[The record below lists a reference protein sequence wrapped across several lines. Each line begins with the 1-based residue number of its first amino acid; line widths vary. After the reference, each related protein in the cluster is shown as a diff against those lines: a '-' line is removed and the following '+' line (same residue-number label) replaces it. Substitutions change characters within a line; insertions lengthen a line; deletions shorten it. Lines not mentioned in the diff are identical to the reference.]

1 MDLKEKIEK
10 ELELLPFFEEQFAYG
25 MMTGIALFLSFLMGM
40 LGIQFSIHEGQV
52 HAITLLWID
61 AMWMASYYLLRK
73 FPMTKAK
80 RFFVSMSIVTFIFE
94 IHDNIWVTSTL
105 FNLEALM
112 RTELKG
118 IFISTPEFYIAKYSR
133 NLIITVA
140 SFLFA
145 KKYFSY
151 GWKQLGLF
159 LIVAA
164 YWVIVVYLELPYVL
178 WHIMFC
184 VDSLPLVALMC
195 FPKEGEKT

>member
-1 MDLKEKIEK
+1 MSVKERINRKIES
-10 ELELLPFFEEQFAYG
+10 LPYFEESFVYG
-25 MMTGIALFLSFLMGM
+25 IMTGIALFLSFLMGM

-61 AMWMASYYLLRK
+61 AMWMSSYFLLGK
-73 FPMTKAK
+73 FPMSNVK
-80 RFFVSMSIVTFIFE
+80 RFFVSISIATFIFE
-94 IHDNIWVTSTL
+94 VHDNFWVTSTL
-105 FNLEALM
+105 FNLDALM
-112 RTELKG
+112 RTELKD

-133 NLIITVA
+133 NLIITLA

-145 KKYFSY
+145 KEYFSY

-164 YWVIVVYLELPYVL
+164 YWVIVVYLELPYIL

>member
-1 MDLKEKIEK
+1 MHFKEKLEK
-10 ELELLPFFEEQFAYG
+10 ELDKLPCFGEQFVYG
-25 MMTGIALFLSFLMGM
+25 MMTGIALFLSFLVGM
-40 LGIQFSIHEGQV
+40 LGIQFGIHEGQV

-61 AMWMASYYLLRK
+61 VMWTASYYLLGK

-80 RFFVSMSIVTFIFE
+80 RFFVSMSIATFMFE
-94 IHDNIWVTSTL
+94 IHDNLWVTSTL

-112 RTELKG
+112 RTDLKD

-133 NLIITVA
+133 NLIITLA

-164 YWVIVVYLELPYVL
+164 YWVIVVYLELPYIL

-184 VDSLPLVALMC
+184 IDSLPLVALMC
-195 FPKEGEKT
+195 FPKEVEKT